1 MEPVQSDYHS
11 YLLRMW
17 RVQVD
22 EGVDWRATLEDV
34 QSGELLGFP
43 DLVALLG
50 YLEALGCANQQEVE
64 ARLEGQPD

>member
-17 RVQVD
+17 RVQGD
-22 EGVDWRATLEDV
+22 EGVDWRASLEEV

-43 DLVALLG
+43 DLAALLG
-50 YLEALGCANQQEVE
+50 YLEALGCPLQEEGE